1 MAGWSSVNLALR
13 FLNSENGDFLTL
25 MRNICWLMFDID
37 LHASLGADETSGD
50 VVISC
55 QYPACC
61 C

>member
-1 MAGWSSVNLALR
+1 LP
-13 FLNSENGDFLTL
+13 FLISENGDFSIL

-37 LHASLGADETSGD
+37 LHASLGAGETSGD